1 MNIEQGKAFLFL
13 LSVAVLM
20 PVISEAAP
28 ENFRALV
35 ALFVLIINVATPAL
49 VALALV
55 VFLLR
60 MVGVFG
66 FSLAGKEG
74 EKPRF
79 SIARLKTIGMWG
91 IGILFV
97 MVSIWG
103 ILRLIENTF
112 LGNDAG
118 ALGDR
123 VDEFCEGL
131 DEC

>member
-1 MNIEQGKAFLFL
+1 MKTQQGKALLFL
-13 LSVAVLM
+13 LAVAVLI

-35 ALFVLIINVATPAL
+35 ALFVSIINVATPAL

-55 VFLLR
+55 IFLLR

-66 FSLAGKEG
+66 FSIAGKEG

-91 IGILFV
+91 IVILFV

-103 ILRLIENTF
+103 ILQLIENTF
-112 LGNDAG
+112 LGSDSG

-123 VDEFCEGL
+123 VDEFCKEL
-131 DEC
+131 DGC